1 MDLAQQLSH
10 RRLHTAF
17 EHHSQS
23 HQMSSVT
30 ALNVPPATVALFK
43 DFFAA
48 KIMRAVAAA
57 EDPTSNRGNL
67 EAPWYE
73 VYSLFL
79 ERLLLSHHWFAVCPQ
94 GSLVADIGPQA
105 RRRTPDFTI
114 FRYID
119 QLANNTIVIHSR
131 MPRLLVE
138 IKRALRRP
146 SIAAIGRVF
155 RAYEFITQVRD
166 QAKLSFACHP
176 TLQGIFLLQ
185 CVGRFWRRGYITSAG
200 TSPLH
205 NNGGPPVLNIQWR
218 PIVDITTPFSDAQ
231 VATDLNNVQGNV
243 FFVC

>member
-1 MDLAQQLSH
+1 
-10 RRLHTAF
+10 
-17 EHHSQS
+17 
-23 HQMSSVT
+23 MSSVA
-30 ALNVPPATVALFK
+30 ALNIHPATVAPFNN
-43 DFFAA
+43 FFTA

-79 ERLLLSHHWFAVCPQ
+79 ERLLLSHHRFAVCPQ

-105 RRRTPDFTI
+105 RWRTPDFTL

-119 QLANNTIVIHSR
+119 QLLANNTIIIHSR

-138 IKRALRRP
+138 IKRALKRP
-146 SIAAIGRVF
+146 SAATIGRVF
-155 RAYEFITQVRD
+155 RAPEFITQVRD
-166 QAKLSFACHP
+166 QAKLAFACHP

-205 NNGGPPVLNIQWR
+205 NNAGLPVLNVQWR

-231 VATDLNNVQGNV
+231 VATDLNNAQGNV
-243 FFVC
+243 FFV